1 MRLCVIA
8 FTPHTLAH
16 RTAMNRNPGSPT
28 STMQNAQAI
37 GAGRLVFRM
46 KYLWLRGEDLNRSL
60 ERGLQVMSL
69 TRSHAVSMRWAVR
82 ARARS
87 VLDRICIWKWL
98 RGEDLNL

>member
-28 STMQNAQAI
+28 STMQNAQAVA

-46 KYLWLRGEDLNRSL
+46 KYRWLRGEDLNRSL

-69 TRSHAVSMRWAVR
+69 TSYR
-82 ARARS
+82 AAPPRDEFLCMGPRP
-87 VLDRICIWKWL
+87 
-98 RGEDLNL
+98 